1 MIGNFPEFFEIATD
15 IAFPT
20 NSVAVK
26 EVFDGKSSST
36 TSSSI
41 HGLEELCRRV
51 VGLECKP
58 SSVGQKLEWAKGT
71 PHWHTM
77 RHKIPF
83 LSAKKI
89 I

>member
-15 IAFPT
+15 IAYPT

-41 HGLEELCRRV
+41 HGLEELSHD
-51 VGLECKP
+51 GPL
-58 SSVGQKLEWAKGT
+58 QQHDQAKEIVKEGDD
-71 PHWHTM
+71 
-77 RHKIPF
+77 IQDQDV
-83 LSAKKI
+83 
-89 I
+89 